1 MDDTKTVID
10 QLLIQTTELTIKTN
24 MLTSMMMGVYNE
36 TLPKETFLNI
46 ANSFFDQLHADI
58 ADAYLKM
65 EQDQILFDN
74 SAIFRNKMN
83 SLLSILETKR
93 QWCGEN

>member
-1 MDDTKTVID
+1 MDDTKTIID
-10 QLLIQTTELTIKTN
+10 QLLIQTTELTVKIN

-46 ANSFFDQLHADI
+46 ANSFFDRLHADMQ
-58 ADAYLKM
+58 DAYLKM
-65 EQDQILFDN
+65 EQDQILSDN
-74 SAIFRNKMN
+74 AVILKNKMN